1 MSKLDTTG
9 RVLTDWNPEEPEN
22 WSAPIAWRT
31 LIITTYSMILAFCVW
46 FLPSAIAPKL
56 TEIGFTLTEGQ
67 LYWLAAMP
75 GLACG

>member
-9 RVLTDWNPEEPEN
+9 RVLTGWNPEEPEN

-46 FLPSAIAPKL
+46 FLPSAIAPK
-56 TEIGFTLTEGQ
+56 
-67 LYWLAAMP
+67 WL
-75 GLACG
+75 